1 MISLC
6 LELGI
11 QALTIYA
18 FSQENWNRPTTEIDA
33 LMGLLE
39 YYLSTERNK
48 LIEQGVRFRTIGR
61 THALPASALQW
72 VRAAEQETAHLD
84 KLQLTV
90 ALSYG
95 GRSEIVDAIRGLV
108 RDAQDGK
115 LQAEDI
121 DEPHVQQYL
130 YTHDI
135 PDPDLLIRTSGE
147 QRISNF
153 LLWEAAYAEL
163 YFTDTLWPDF
173 RRGELYAALDAFA
186 ARERRFGLTSDQVKP
201 R

>member
-1 MISLC
+1 MC
-6 LELGI
+6 R
-11 QALTIYA
+11 T
-18 FSQENWNRPTTEIDA
+18 NWNRPTTEIDG

-39 YYLSTERNK
+39 HYLSTERNK

-61 THALPASALQW
+61 TDALPTSALQW

-95 GRSEIVDAIRGLV
+95 GRSEIVDAVRGLV
-108 RDAQDGK
+108 RESQDGK

-121 DEPHVQQYL
+121 DEQHVQQYL
-130 YTHDI
+130 YTHDL
-135 PDPDLLIRTSGE
+135 PDPDAPCMSISTGRSGVVH
-147 QRISNF
+147 F
-153 LLWEAAYAEL
+153 CAAATRL
-163 YFTDTLWPDF
+163 C
-173 RRGELYAALDAFA
+173 RRWRNSA
-186 ARERRFGLTSDQVKP
+186 ARAGTRSTISASTLARTKA